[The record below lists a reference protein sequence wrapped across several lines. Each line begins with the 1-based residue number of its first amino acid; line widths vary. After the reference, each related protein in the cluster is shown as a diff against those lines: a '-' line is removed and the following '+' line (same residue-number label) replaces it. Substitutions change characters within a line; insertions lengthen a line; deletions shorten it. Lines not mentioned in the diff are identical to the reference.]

1 MKEYT
6 ITFRLGFETIVATQA
21 TSKQEAI
28 DETME
33 YVNDYKIYFDKEL
46 FEFDDVEVVSV
57 EEGK

>member
-6 ITFRLGFETIVATQA
+6 ITLRLGFETILATQA
-21 TSKQEAI
+21 TSEQEAI
-28 DETME
+28 DEIME